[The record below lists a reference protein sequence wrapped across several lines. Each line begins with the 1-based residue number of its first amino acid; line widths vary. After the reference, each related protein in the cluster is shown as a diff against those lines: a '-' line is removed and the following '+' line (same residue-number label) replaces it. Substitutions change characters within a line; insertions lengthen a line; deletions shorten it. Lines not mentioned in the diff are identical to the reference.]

1 MIKFNN
7 SKAGLVIIIISNLDF
22 SSLLCIFCPQS
33 LVLMALPTLKSYYG
47 RPQSRPGTARISM
60 LAHKRMIAD
69 ENQQKW
75 EREYHYFKSNE
86 ARNQKLRD
94 WTSDSCY
101 RERWA
106 YFERRQQ

>member
-1 MIKFNN
+1 
-7 SKAGLVIIIISNLDF
+7 
-22 SSLLCIFCPQS
+22 
-33 LVLMALPTLKSYYG
+33 
-47 RPQSRPGTARISM
+47 M

-86 ARNQKLRD
+86 VRNQKLRD

-106 YFERRQQ
+106 YFKRQQQ